1 MGGFAVEFSN
11 IEIPPE
17 WEHLETDGLEGVIFV
32 IGASDVGKSTFARYL
47 YQKLRGN
54 GINVAYLDGDPGQG
68 ILGPPGTLTLASGD
82 LRRAQLPEGAD
93 RRRWFVGST
102 SPKGHMLPVV
112 VGAQRLAQA
121 AFQSGVKCL
130 VYDTTG
136 LVAAD
141 QGGAA
146 LKLAKIDL
154 LRPPLV
160 VAIQRD
166 RELEALLRPLRR
178 FKRLSLVELQPA
190 AAVVGRSREARQ
202 RSRASRYEEYFSPA
216 QEMSIYWP
224 QLAVVPAPNFTP
236 NRLLGFEGKH
246 GYLQGLGILLEND
259 RHTRQITVLSPLSS
273 LHKIEVLRIGDLAVD
288 RSTYRDEFV

>member
-1 MGGFAVEFSN
+1 MGGFGVEFSK
-11 IEIPPE
+11 IEIPAE
-17 WEHLETDGLEGVIFV
+17 WEDLTKDDLQGVILV
-32 IGASDVGKSTFARYL
+32 IGASDAGKTTFARYL
-47 YQKLRGN
+47 YQQLRGK
-54 GINVAYLDGDPGQG
+54 GISAAYLDGDPGQG
-68 ILGPPGTLTLASGD
+68 SLGPPGTMTLASGD
-82 LRRAQLPEGAD
+82 LRRALLPEGAD
-93 RRRWFVGST
+93 RKRWFVGST

-136 LVAAD
+136 LVEPD

-160 VAIQRD
+160 VAIQRH

-178 FKRLSLVELQPA
+178 FKRLRLVELQPA

-216 QEMSIYWP
+216 QEMSLFWP
-224 QLAVVPAPNFTP
+224 QMAVVPAPHFTP

-246 GYLQGLGILLEND
+246 GYLQGLGILLESD
-259 RHTRQITVLSPLSS
+259 RQTRRITVLTPLSS
-273 LHKIEVLRIGDLAVD
+273 LHKVEVLRIGDLAV
-288 RSTYRDEFV
+288 SPVTYRDEFV